1 MSIQALIWRLSMT
14 RCVSNQLIL
23 KTCQQYYQVSTAT
36 DFLLAFVCQ
45 HLKTAKHKL
54 FYQRWS
60 QSGSKPPAFLTF
72 FDQAYPQKLRQ
83 IYNPPAILYYAGNL
97 ALLQNPTVAVI
108 DSRQCNYYTQQIVQG
123 LVPRLVQ
130 NKITTISGL
139 ARGADSCCH
148 QVTLDYQGM
157 TIAVIGNS
165 LDYFYPAENRD
176 WQKQIQHSGLI
187 LSEYPPHTRPR
198 PYYFPQR
205 NRIIAGLCDSLIVTQ
220 AKKYSGTLITAEL
233 ALQENRDVWAVP
245 GPITQSLSYGCNQ
258 LIASGARPFLDA
270 ETFIQALRA
279 QKNI

>member
-45 HLKTAKHKL
+45 HLKTVKHKL

-97 ALLQNPTVAVI
+97 ALLQNLTVAVI
-108 DSRQCNYYTQQIVQG
+108 GSRQCNYYTQQIVQG

-130 NKITTISGL
+130 NQITTISGL

-148 QVTLDYQGM
+148 QVTLDYQGT

-176 WQKQIQHSGLI
+176 LQKQIQHLGLV
-187 LSEYPPHTRPR
+187 LSEYPPYTRPR

-220 AKKYSGTLITAEL
+220 AKKRSGTLITAEL

>member
-1 MSIQALIWRLSMT
+1 M
-14 RCVSNQLIL
+14 
-23 KTCQQYYQVSTAT
+23 
-36 DFLLAFVCQ
+36 
-45 HLKTAKHKL
+45 KTAKHKL

-108 DSRQCNYYTQQIVQG
+108 GSRQCNYYTQQIIQG

-130 NKITTISGL
+130 NQITTISGL

-148 QVTLDYQGM
+148 QVTLDYQGT

-176 WQKQIQHSGLI
+176 LQKQIQHSGLV

-220 AKKYSGTLITAEL
+220 AKKRSGTLITAEL

-270 ETFIQALRA
+270 ETLIQALCA